1 MTLFIAPIFILLVA
15 PLSGYFTDRY
25 NPALMT
31 TGTTILFVGLVA
43 HAFLNAHSPFYRVL
57 IDQALVGVGCGF
69 YSTPNNYSILRN
81 VARNKMGTAAG
92 VTSLMRNVGKILGIT
107 MATST
112 FVTLQRY
119 VEARPTHTDNA
130 MLAFS
135 VGFKGALLVAA
146 FFIFISILLSIS
158 RRKILAS

>member
-1 MTLFIAPIFILLVA
+1 MHIHLI
-15 PLSGYFTDRY
+15 S
-25 NPALMT
+25 
-31 TGTTILFVGLVA
+31 
-43 HAFLNAHSPFYRVL
+43 VL

-92 VTSLMRNVGKILGIT
+92 VTSLMRMLVNFLGIT

-119 VEARPTHTDNA
+119 VEARPTSPDNA
-130 MLAFS
+130 MLA
-135 VGFKGALLVAA
+135 
-146 FFIFISILLSIS
+146 
-158 RRKILAS
+158 R